1 MAHEVE
7 QRNSPPARRFTQA
20 WGRGDTVRAEPG
32 PVSRRVTGALLLA
45 GLLSV
50 AVALA
55 PGGSEAKKRK
65 SAKQARPNIVLIMD
79 DDQSVNLQR
88 FLTKTNADIGAH
100 GVTFDNS
107 FVNYSLCCPSRS
119 TMLTGQYAHN
129 HGVRGNQL
137 PSGGYAKLR
146 PTLGNTLPVWL
157 QRAGYYTGHI
167 GKFLNGYGR
176 DAPDTDVPPG
186 WNEWYGSLDD
196 PDGFTGG
203 TYTAYGYTLNENGQ
217 IVHYGSTPATVD
229 PPTYQT
235 DVYSQKAGDFIRR
248 RAPSRKPFYLSVA
261 PRDPH
266 AEAASCDCNGTGSAL
281 NNPRAAPRYEGTL
294 NGLAAPRDPSFDEAD
309 VSDKPS
315 NIKNLQPLTPT
326 QIATVDARYRARAE
340 AVLGVDDL
348 VQNVV
353 STLQQTGE
361 LKNTVIMFTSDN
373 GFFHGE
379 HRVPQGKVRLYE
391 PSIRVPLLIRGPGVP
406 KGVHR
411 RQPVGN
417 VDLAPT
423 ILDFAHAKPGRKQDG
438 MSLMPIMRDK
448 RDFPGRAL
456 DLETY
461 FTPDT
466 TEDPEDPPL
475 NYQGVRTDRY
485 LYAVYGTGEHEL
497 YDLRADPFELQ
508 NQAGNPIYGPAQ
520 GALQRLLSSEARCAG
535 KGCRARPAVKLRP
548 RDCSSARV
556 TGKGKPEEATFY
568 LRGKKIGHDGKPPIR
583 TRLPRASSGARLE
596 AVVTS
601 LDGRIVKLKRTLR
614 GC

>member
-1 MAHEVE
+1 M
-7 QRNSPPARRFTQA
+7 RNGPGSRGPA
-20 WGRGDTVRAEPG
+20 
-32 PVSRRVTGALLLA
+32 SRRATGALLLA
-45 GLLSV
+45 ALLSL

-55 PGGSEAKKRK
+55 PATGAAKKPK
-65 SAKQARPNIVLIMD
+65 KKAEQGRPNIVLIMD
-79 DDQSVNLQR
+79 DDQSVNQQQ
-88 FLTKTNADIGAH
+88 FLTKTNAAIGAK

-157 QRAGYYTGHI
+157 QRAGYYTAHI

-196 PDGFTGG
+196 PDSFTGG

-217 IVHYGSTPATVD
+217 IVHYGSTPDAVD

-235 DVYSQKAGDFIRR
+235 DVYSQKAADFIRR
-248 RAPSRKPFYLSVA
+248 VAPGKKPFYLSIA

-266 AEAASCDCNGTGSAL
+266 GEAQGACACAG

-294 NGLAAPRDPSFDEAD
+294 NGLTAPRDPSFNEAN

-315 NIKNLQPLTPT
+315 AIKNLPSLTPA
-326 QIATVDARYRARAE
+326 QIANVDARYRARAE

-353 STLQQTGE
+353 STLKASGE
-361 LKNTVIMFTSDN
+361 LKNTVLMFTSDN

-379 HRVPQGKVRLYE
+379 HRVPSGKVRVYE
-391 PSIRVPLLIRGPGVP
+391 PSIRVPLLIRAPGMP

-423 ILDFAHAKPGRKQDG
+423 ILDFARAKPGRKEDG
-438 MSLMPIMRDK
+438 MSLAPIMEQK

-461 FTPDT
+461 FVPDD
-466 TEDPEDPPL
+466 TEDPEDPPT

-485 LYAVYGTGEHEL
+485 LYAAYGDGEQEL
-497 YDLRADPFELQ
+497 YDLRSDPFELQ
-508 NQAGNPIYGPAQ
+508 NQAGNPVYGPAQ
-520 GALQRLLSSEARCAG
+520 SALQRLLSSEAACAG
-535 KGCRARPAVKLRP
+535 RTCRAQPAVTLKARG
-548 RDCSSARV
+548 CSSAKV
-556 TGKGKPEEATFY
+556 AGKGKPQEATFF
-568 LRGKKIGHDGKPPIR
+568 LRGKKIGRDGKAPIR
-583 TRLPRASSGARLE
+583 IGLHNASSGNGLE
-596 AVVTS
+596 AQVTS
-601 LDGRIVKLKRTLR
+601 LDGRIVTRTRTLH
-614 GC
+614 C

>member
-1 MAHEVE
+1 V
-7 QRNSPPARRFTQA
+7 
-20 WGRGDTVRAEPG
+20 V
-32 PVSRRVTGALLLA
+32 

-65 SAKQARPNIVLIMD
+65 QAKQARPNIVLIMD
-79 DDQSVNLQR
+79 DDQSVNLQQ
-88 FLTKTNADIGAH
+88 FLKKTNAAIADK

-107 FVNYSLCCPSRS
+107 FMNYSLCCPSRA

-146 PTLGNTLPVWL
+146 PTMGNTLPVWL
-157 QRAGYYTGHI
+157 QRAGYYTAHI

-196 PDGFTGG
+196 PDAFTGG

-217 IVHYGSTPATVD
+217 IVHYGSTPDAVD

-235 DVYSQKAGDFIRR
+235 DVYSQKAADFIRR
-248 RAPSRKPFYLSVA
+248 VAPGKKPFYLSVA

-266 AEAASCDCNGTGSAL
+266 GEAQGACACAG

-294 NGLAAPRDPSFDEAD
+294 NGLTVPRDPSFNEAD

-315 NIKNLQPLTPT
+315 DIKNRALLTQS
-326 QIATVDARYRARAE
+326 QINQVNARYRARAE
-340 AVLGVDDL
+340 SVLGVDDL

-353 STLQQTGE
+353 STLKATGE
-361 LKNTVIMFTSDN
+361 LKNTVLIFTSDN

-379 HRVPQGKVRLYE
+379 HRVPSGKVRIYE
-391 PSIRVPLLIRGPGVP
+391 PSIRVPLLIRAPGMP

-423 ILDFAHAKPGRKQDG
+423 ILDFANAKPGRKEDG
-438 MSLMPIMRDK
+438 MSLVPLMEDK
-448 RDFPGRAL
+448 RDFPGRGL

-461 FTPDT
+461 QNADT
-466 TEDPEDPPL
+466 TEGEDADSPPIGYL
-475 NYQGVRTDRY
+475 GVRTDRY
-485 LYAVYGTGEHEL
+485 LYANYGTGEQEL
-497 YDLRADPFELQ
+497 YDLRTDPFELQ
-508 NQAGNPIYGPAQ
+508 NQAGNPVYAPVQ
-520 GALQRLLSSEARCAG
+520 SALQRLLSSEADCAG
-535 KGCRARPAVKLRP
+535 KRCRARPAIKLKAR
-548 RDCSSARV
+548 RCSTAKV
-556 TGKGKPEEATFY
+556 AGKGKPKEATFY
-568 LRGKKIGHDGKPPIR
+568 LRGKKIRHDAKPPIR
-583 TRLPRASSGARLE
+583 TRLPNASSGNRLE
-596 AVVTS
+596 AVTTS
-601 LDGRIVKLKRTLR
+601 LDGRIVTLGRTLH
-614 GC
+614 C

>member
-1 MAHEVE
+1 MTT
-7 QRNSPPARRFTQA
+7 RSGSRGPA
-20 WGRGDTVRAEPG
+20 
-32 PVSRRVTGALLLA
+32 SRRVTGALLLA
-45 GLLSV
+45 ALLSL

-55 PGGSEAKKRK
+55 PATGDAKKPKRT
-65 SAKQARPNIVLIMD
+65 KQARPNIVLIMD
-79 DDQSVNLQR
+79 DDQSVNLQK
-88 FLTKTNADIGAH
+88 FLTKTNAAIAAK

-137 PSGGYAKLR
+137 PAGGYAKLR
-146 PTLGNTLPVWL
+146 LTLGNTLPVWL
-157 QRAGYYTGHI
+157 QRAGYYTAHI

-196 PDGFTGG
+196 PDGFIGG

-217 IVHYGSTPATVD
+217 IVHYGSTPDAVD

-235 DVYSQKAGDFIRR
+235 DVYSQKAADFIRR
-248 RAPSRKPFYLSVA
+248 VAPGRKPFYLSIA

-266 AEAASCDCNGTGSAL
+266 GEAQGACACAG

-294 NGLAAPRDPSFDEAD
+294 NGLTAPRDPSFNEAN

-315 NIKNLQPLTPT
+315 PIKNLPSLTPA
-326 QIATVDARYRARAE
+326 QIANVDARYRARAE

-353 STLQQTGE
+353 STLKASGE
-361 LKNTVIMFTSDN
+361 LKNTVLMFTSDN

-379 HRVPQGKVRLYE
+379 HRVPSGKVRVYE
-391 PSIRVPLLIRGPGVP
+391 PSIRVPLLIRAPGMP
-406 KGVHR
+406 KNVHR

-423 ILDFAHAKPGRKQDG
+423 ILDFAKAKPGRKEDG
-438 MSLMPIMRDK
+438 TSLVPIMEHK

-461 FTPDT
+461 FVPDD
-466 TEDPEDPPL
+466 TEDPEDPPT

-485 LYAVYGTGEHEL
+485 LYAVYGDGEQEL
-497 YDLRADPFELQ
+497 YDLRTDPFELQ
-508 NQAGNPIYGPAQ
+508 NESGNPVYAPAQ
-520 GALQRLLSSEARCAG
+520 SALQRLLSFEAPCAG
-535 KGCRARPAVKLRP
+535 RTCRARPKVKLKAR
-548 RDCSSARV
+548 CTSAKV
-556 TGKGKPEEATFY
+556 AGKGKPQEATFY
-568 LRGKKIGHDGKPPIR
+568 LRGKKVKRDAKAPIVA
-583 TRLPRASSGARLE
+583 RLPRPSSGDRLE
-596 AVVTS
+596 VVATS
-601 LDGRIVKLKRTLR
+601 LDGRIVTLKRTLH
-614 GC
+614 C

>member
-1 MAHEVE
+1 MLV
-7 QRNSPPARRFTQA
+7 
-20 WGRGDTVRAEPG
+20 
-32 PVSRRVTGALLLA
+32 A
-45 GLLSV
+45 GLLCG
-50 AVALA
+50 AIALA
-55 PGGSEAKKRK
+55 PAGTAAKKHRPLKQRK
-65 SAKQARPNIVLIMD
+65 PNIVLIMD

-88 FLTKTNADIGAH
+88 FLTKTNAAIAAK

-137 PSGGYAKLR
+137 PSGGYSKLA

-157 QRAGYYTGHI
+157 QRAGYYTAHI
-167 GKFLNGYGR
+167 GKFLNGYG
-176 DAPDTDVPPG
+176 ATSPDTEVPPG
-186 WNEWYGSLDD
+186 WNEWYGSLDN
-196 PDGFTGG
+196 PDAFTGG

-217 IVHYGSTPATVD
+217 IVHYGSTPDVVD

-235 DVYSQKAGDFIRR
+235 DVYSQKAADFIRR

-266 AEAASCDCNGTGSAL
+266 AEAASCNCNGTGSAI

-294 NGLAAPRDPSFDEAD
+294 NGLTAPRDPSFNEAN

-315 NIKNLQPLTPT
+315 NIRNLPLLNAT
-326 QIATVDARYRARAE
+326 QQAAVDARYRARAE

-353 STLQQTGE
+353 STLQATGE
-361 LKNTVIMFTSDN
+361 LKNTVLIFTSDN

-379 HRVPQGKVRLYE
+379 HRVPQCKVRLYE
-391 PSIRVPLLIRGPGVP
+391 PSIRVPLLIRAPGMP

-423 ILDFAHAKPGRKQDG
+423 ILDFARAKPGRKQDG
-438 MSLMPIMRDK
+438 MSLVPIMKHK
-448 RDFPGRAL
+448 RYFPGRAL

-475 NYQGVRTDRY
+475 NYHGVRTDRY
-485 LYAVYGTGEHEL
+485 LYAQYGTGEREL

-508 NQAGNPIYGPAQ
+508 NQAGNPVFAQVQ
-520 GALQRLLSSEARCAG
+520 GALQRLLGGEAKCAG
-535 KGCRARPAVKLRP
+535 KTCRARPAVKLEP
-548 RDCSSARV
+548 RGCSSAKV
-556 TGKGKPEEATFY
+556 AGKGKPREATFY
-568 LRGKKIGHDGKPPIR
+568 LRRKKIRHDAKPPIR
-583 TRLPRASSGARLE
+583 TRLRGASSGARLQ
-596 AVVTS
+596 AVVSS
-601 LDGRIVKLKRTLR
+601 LDGRIVTLKRTLH
-614 GC
+614 C

>member
-1 MAHEVE
+1 MG
-7 QRNSPPARRFTQA
+7 RSP
-20 WGRGDTVRAEPG
+20 GG
-32 PVSRRVTGALLLA
+32 RVTGALLLA
-45 GLLSV
+45 ALLSV

-55 PGGSEAKKRK
+55 PPGGEAKKRK
-65 SAKQARPNIVLIMD
+65 KATHARPNIVLIMD
-79 DDQSVNLQR
+79 DDQSVNLQQ
-88 FLTKTNADIGAH
+88 FLAKTNAAIADK

-137 PSGGYAKLR
+137 PTGGYSKLA

-157 QRAGYYTGHI
+157 QRAGYYTAHI
-167 GKFLNGYGR
+167 GKFLNGYGTTS
-176 DAPDTDVPPG
+176 PDTEVPPG
-186 WNEWYGSLDD
+186 WNEWYGSLDN

-217 IVHYGSTPATVD
+217 IVHYGTTPDAVD
-229 PPTYQT
+229 PATYQT
-235 DVYSQKAGDFIRR
+235 DVYSQKAADFIRR
-248 RAPSRKPFYLSVA
+248 RAPSRKPFYLSLA

-266 AEAASCDCNGTGSAL
+266 GEAGSCNCVG
-281 NNPRAAPRYEGTL
+281 NNPRAAPRYEGKL
-294 NGLAAPRDPSFDEAD
+294 AGLTAPRDPSFNEAD

-315 NIKNLQPLTPT
+315 NVRNLPELTPA
-326 QIATVDARYRARAE
+326 QIGNVDGRYRARAE
-340 AVLGVDDL
+340 SVLGVDDL

-353 STLQQTGE
+353 STLQATGE
-361 LKNTVIMFTSDN
+361 LKNTVLIFTSDN

-379 HRVPQGKVRLYE
+379 HRVPQGKVRIYE
-391 PSIRVPLLIRGPGVP
+391 PSIRVPLLIRAPGMP

-423 ILDFAHAKPGRKQDG
+423 ILDFARAKPGRKEDG
-438 MSLMPIMRDK
+438 MSLIPIMDRR
-448 RDFPGRAL
+448 RDFPGRAM

-485 LYAVYGTGEHEL
+485 LYASYGTGEHEL
-497 YDLRADPFELQ
+497 YDLRNDPFEVQ
-508 NQAGNPIYGPAQ
+508 NQAGNPVYAPAR
-520 GALQRLLSSEARCAG
+520 GALQRLLGSEARCAG
-535 KGCRARPAVKLRP
+535 RSCRVRPAVKLKAR
-548 RDCSSARV
+548 CSSAKV
-556 TGKGKPEEATFY
+556 AGKGKPQEATFY
-568 LRGKKIGHDGKPPIR
+568 LRGKKVKRDAKAPIR
-583 TRLPRASSGARLE
+583 VELPGNAVSGNQLE

-601 LDGRIVKLKRTLR
+601 LDGRIVTLRRTLH
-614 GC
+614 C

>member
-1 MAHEVE
+1 VKRSAG
-7 QRNSPPARRFTQA
+7 RRA
-20 WGRGDTVRAEPG
+20 
-32 PVSRRVTGALLLA
+32 TGALFLV

-65 SAKQARPNIVLIMD
+65 QATQARPNIVLIMD
-79 DDQSVNLQR
+79 DDQSVNLQK
-88 FLTKTNADIGAH
+88 FLTKTNAAIGAK

-137 PSGGYAKLR
+137 PSGGYSKLA
-146 PTLGNTLPVWL
+146 PTLGNSLPVWL
-157 QRAGYYTGHI
+157 QRAGYYTAHI
-167 GKFLNGYGR
+167 GKFLNGYG
-176 DAPDTDVPPG
+176 ATSPDTEVPPG
-186 WNEWYGSLDD
+186 WNEWYGSLDN

-203 TYTAYGYTLNENGQ
+203 TYTAYGYTLNENGR
-217 IVHYGSTPATVD
+217 IVHYGSTPDVPDAA
-229 PPTYQT
+229 TYQT
-235 DVYSQKAGDFIRR
+235 DVYSEKAADFIRR

-266 AEAASCDCNGTGSAL
+266 SEAGSCKCAGD
-281 NNPRAAPRYEGTL
+281 NPRAAPRYEGTL
-294 NGLAAPRDPSFDEAD
+294 NGVTAPRDPSFNEAN

-315 NIKNLQPLTPT
+315 NIKALPLLD
-326 QIATVDARYRARAE
+326 QAGINGVNARYRARAE

-353 STLQQTGE
+353 STLKASGE
-361 LKNTVIMFTSDN
+361 LKNTVLIFTSDN

-379 HRVPQGKVRLYE
+379 HRVPQGKVRVYE
-391 PSIRVPLLIRGPGVP
+391 PSIRVPLLIRAPGMP

-411 RQPVGN
+411 KQPVGN

-423 ILDFAHAKPGRKQDG
+423 ILDFAKAKPGRKEDG
-438 MSLMPIMRDK
+438 MSLVSIMQGK
-448 RDFPGRAL
+448 RDYPGRAL

-485 LYAVYGTGEHEL
+485 LYDQYGSGEKEL
-497 YDLRADPFELQ
+497 YDLQNDPFELQ
-508 NQAGNPIYGPAQ
+508 NQAGNPVYASVQ
-520 GALQRLLSSEARCAG
+520 SALQRLLASEAVCAG
-535 KGCRARPAVKLRP
+535 RRCRTRPAIKLKAQR
-548 RDCSSARV
+548 CSTAKV
-556 TGKGKPEEATFY
+556 AGKGKPKEATFY
-568 LRGKKIGHDGKPPIR
+568 LRGKKIRHDAKPPIR
-583 TRLPRASSGARLE
+583 TRLPHAFSGNRLE
-596 AVVTS
+596 AVTTS
-601 LDGRIVKLKRTLR
+601 LDGRIVTLKRTLH
-614 GC
+614 C

>member
-1 MAHEVE
+1 VGIGLQ
-7 QRNSPPARRFTQA
+7 QRRTKPDGNRPA
-20 WGRGDTVRAEPG
+20 G
-32 PVSRRVTGALLLA
+32 RRVTVAALSAALLC
-45 GLLSV
+45 V

-55 PGGSEAKKRK
+55 PAGGEAKQRK
-65 SAKQARPNIVLIMD
+65 KAAQGRPNIVLIMD
-79 DDQSVNLQR
+79 DDQSVNLQQ
-88 FLTKTNADIGAH
+88 FLNKTNAAIADK

-137 PSGGYAKLR
+137 PTGGYSKLA

-157 QRAGYYTGHI
+157 QRAGYYTGHV
-167 GKFLNGYGR
+167 GKFLNGYGTTS
-176 DAPDTDVPPG
+176 PDTEVPPG
-186 WNEWYGSLDD
+186 WNEWYGSLDN
-196 PDGFTGG
+196 PDAFTGG

-217 IVHYGSTPATVD
+217 IVHYGSTPDAVD
-229 PPTYQT
+229 PATYQT
-235 DVYSQKAGDFIRR
+235 DVYSQKAADFIRR

-266 AEAASCDCNGTGSAL
+266 GEAASCDCAG
-281 NNPRAAPRYEGTL
+281 NNPRAAARYEGKL
-294 NGLAAPRDPSFDEAD
+294 AGLTAPRDPSFNEAN

-315 NIKNLQPLTPT
+315 NIKNLPLLTPT
-326 QIATVDARYRARAE
+326 QVGNVDARYRARAE

-353 STLQQTGE
+353 GTLKATGE
-361 LKNTVIMFTSDN
+361 LKNTVLIFTSDN

-379 HRVPQGKVRLYE
+379 HRVPQGKVRVYE
-391 PSIRVPLLIRGPGVP
+391 PSIRVPLLIRAPGMP

-411 RQPVGN
+411 AQPVGN

-423 ILDFAHAKPGRKQDG
+423 ILDFARAKPGRKEDG
-438 MSLMPIMRDK
+438 MSLVPIMERK
-448 RDFPGRAL
+448 RDFPGRAM

-485 LYAVYGTGEHEL
+485 LYANYGNGELEL
-497 YDLRADPFELQ
+497 YDLRNDPFELQ
-508 NQAGNPIYGPAQ
+508 NQAGNPVYGPVQ
-520 GALQRLLSSEARCAG
+520 GALQRLLGSEARCAG
-535 KGCRARPAVKLRP
+535 KSCRARPAVKLKGG
-548 RDCSSARV
+548 CSRAKV
-556 TGKGKPEEATFY
+556 AGKGMPQEATFY
-568 LRGKKIGHDGKPPIR
+568 LRGKKVRRDAKPPIQVK
-583 TRLPRASSGARLE
+583 LPHPATGNSLE
-596 AVVTS
+596 AVVS
-601 LDGRIVKLKRTLR
+601 SIDGRTVTLDRKLH
-614 GC
+614 C

>member
-1 MAHEVE
+1 MTAAT
-7 QRNSPPARRFTQA
+7 PGARR
-20 WGRGDTVRAEPG
+20 
-32 PVSRRVTGALLLA
+32 
-45 GLLSV
+45 
-50 AVALA
+50 VALA
-55 PGGSEAKKRK
+55 VLLAALLCAAVAMASPGPSAAKKRPP
-65 SAKQARPNIVLIMD
+65 KQRRPNIVMIMD
-79 DDQSVNLQR
+79 DDQSVNLQQ

-119 TMLTGQYAHN
+119 TLLTGQYAHN

-137 PSGGYAKLR
+137 PSGGFAKLL
-146 PTLGNTLPVWL
+146 PSIGNTLPVWL

-176 DAPDTDVPPG
+176 DAPDTLVPPG

-196 PDGFTGG
+196 PDAFTGG

-217 IVHYGSTPATVD
+217 IVHYGSTPGTVD
-229 PPTYQT
+229 PATYQT
-235 DVYSQKAGDFIRR
+235 DVYSAKAADFIRR
-248 RAPSRKPFYLSVA
+248 RAPTRQPFYLSVA

-266 AEAASCDCNGTGSAL
+266 AESGACNCAGD
-281 NNPRAAPRYEGTL
+281 NPRAAPRYEGTL
-294 NGLAAPRDPSFDEAD
+294 DGLTAPRNPDFNEAD

-315 NIKNLQPLTPT
+315 NIRDLPLLTPT
-326 QIATVDARYRARAE
+326 QQANVDARYRARAE

-411 RQPVGN
+411 SQPVTN
-417 VDLAPT
+417 ADLAPT
-423 ILDFAHAKPGRKQDG
+423 ILAFAHAKAGRKEDG
-438 MSLMPIMRDK
+438 MSLLPLMRDR
-448 RDFPGRAL
+448 RDFPGRGL

-466 TEDPEDPPL
+466 LEDPEDPPL

-485 LYAVYGTGEHEL
+485 LYARYGTGEQEL
-497 YDLRADPFELQ
+497 YDLRNDPFELQ
-508 NQAGNPIYGPAQ
+508 NQANNPIYGPVR
-520 GALQRLLSSEARCAG
+520 GALQGLLGQLAGCAGRGCRRPPALKLRFRGCTAVVAG
-535 KGCRARPAVKLRP
+535 KGKAQ
-548 RDCSSARV
+548 
-556 TGKGKPEEATFY
+556 EATFY
-568 LRGKKIGHDGKPPIR
+568 VRGKKAGTDSKPPVR
-583 TRLPRASSGARLE
+583 RHLGGRASGATVE
-596 AVVTS
+596 AIATS
-601 LDGRIVKLKRTLR
+601 LDGRRVTLTR
-614 GC
+614 RLRSC

>member
-1 MAHEVE
+1 VG
-7 QRNSPPARRFTQA
+7 RPA
-20 WGRGDTVRAEPG
+20 
-32 PVSRRVTGALLLA
+32 SRRVTGALLLA

-55 PGGSEAKKRK
+55 PAGGEAKKRK
-65 SAKQARPNIVLIMD
+65 KLKEAKPNIVLIMD
-79 DDQSVNLQR
+79 DDQSVNLQK
-88 FLTKTNADIGAH
+88 FLAKTNAAIADK

-107 FVNYSLCCPSRS
+107 FVNYSLCCPSRA

-137 PSGGYAKLR
+137 PAGGYAKLR
-146 PTLGNTLPVWL
+146 PTMDNALPVWL
-157 QRAGYYTGHI
+157 QRAGYYTAHI

-196 PDGFTGG
+196 PDSFTGG

-217 IVHYGSTPATVD
+217 IVHYGSTPDAVD

-235 DVYSQKAGDFIRR
+235 DVYSQKAADFIRR
-248 RAPSRKPFYLSVA
+248 VAPGKKPFYLSIA

-266 AEAASCDCNGTGSAL
+266 GEAQGACACAG
-281 NNPRAAPRYEGTL
+281 NNPRGAPRYEGTL
-294 NGLAAPRDPSFDEAD
+294 NGLTAPRDPSFNEAD

-315 NIKNLQPLTPT
+315 NIKNLPLLNAN
-326 QIATVDARYRARAE
+326 QQANVDARYRARAE

-353 STLQQTGE
+353 GTLKSSGE
-361 LKNTVIMFTSDN
+361 LKNTVLIFTSDN

-379 HRVPQGKVRLYE
+379 HRVPSGKVRIYE
-391 PSIRVPLLIRGPGVP
+391 PSIRVPLLIRAPGMP

-423 ILDFAHAKPGRKQDG
+423 ILDFAKAKAGRKEDG
-438 MSLMPIMRDK
+438 MSLVPVMEHK
-448 RDFPGRAL
+448 RDFPGRAM

-461 FTPDT
+461 FVPDD

-485 LYAVYGTGEHEL
+485 LFANYGSGEREL
-497 YDLRADPFELQ
+497 YDLHNDPLELQ
-508 NQAGNPIYGPAQ
+508 NQAGNPVYASAQ
-520 GALQRLLSSEARCAG
+520 NALQRLLSAEANCAG
-535 KGCRARPAVKLRP
+535 RTCRAQPAAKLKVR
-548 RDCSSARV
+548 RCSSAKV
-556 TGKGKPEEATFY
+556 AGKGKPQEATFF
-568 LRGKKIGHDGKPPIR
+568 LRGKKIRHDGKAPIQVK
-583 TRLPRASSGARLE
+583 LPNASSGNGLE
-596 AVVTS
+596 AQVTS
-601 LDGRIVKLKRTLR
+601 LDGRIVTLKRTLH
-614 GC
+614 C

>member
-1 MAHEVE
+1 M
-7 QRNSPPARRFTQA
+7 
-20 WGRGDTVRAEPG
+20 GRQGEREGRAG
-32 PVSRRVTGALLLA
+32 RRVTGALLLA
-45 GLLSV
+45 ALLSV

-55 PGGSEAKKRK
+55 PAGGEAKKRK
-65 SAKQARPNIVLIMD
+65 KAKPAKPNIVLIMD
-79 DDQSVNLQR
+79 DDQSVNLQK
-88 FLTKTNADIGAH
+88 FLAKTNAAIADK

-107 FVNYSLCCPSRS
+107 FMNYSLCCPSRA

-146 PTLGNTLPVWL
+146 PTMDNTLPVWL
-157 QRAGYYTGHI
+157 QRAGYYTAHI

-176 DAPDTDVPPG
+176 DAPDTEVPPG

-217 IVHYGSTPATVD
+217 IVHYGSTPDAVD

-235 DVYSQKAGDFIRR
+235 DVYSQKAADFIRR
-248 RAPSRKPFYLSVA
+248 VAPGRKPFYLSLA

-266 AEAASCDCNGTGSAL
+266 GEAQGACGCAG

-294 NGLAAPRDPSFDEAD
+294 NGLTAPRDPSFNEAD

-315 NIKNLQPLTPT
+315 NIKNLPLLNAN
-326 QIATVDARYRARAE
+326 QQANVDATYRARAE

-353 STLQQTGE
+353 STLKSTGE
-361 LKNTVIMFTSDN
+361 LKNTVLIFTSDN

-379 HRVPQGKVRLYE
+379 HRVPRGKVRIYE
-391 PSIRVPLLIRGPGVP
+391 PSIRVPLLIRAPGMP

-423 ILDFAHAKPGRKQDG
+423 ILDFANAKPGRKEDG
-438 MSLMPIMRDK
+438 MSLVPVMEHK
-448 RDFPGRAL
+448 RDFSGRAL

-461 FTPDT
+461 ENADT
-466 TEDPEDPPL
+466 TEGEDADSPPIGYL
-475 NYQGVRTDRY
+475 GVRTDRY
-485 LYAVYGTGEHEL
+485 LFANYGTGEKEL
-497 YDLRADPFELQ
+497 YDIQKDPFELQ
-508 NQAGNPIYGPAQ
+508 NQAGNPVYASVQ
-520 GALQRLLSSEARCAG
+520 NALQRLLSAEADCAG
-535 KGCRARPAVKLRP
+535 RTCRTAPAVKLKAR
-548 RDCSSARV
+548 RCSSAKV
-556 TGKGKPEEATFY
+556 AGKGKPQEATFY
-568 LRGKKIGHDGKPPIR
+568 LRGKKIRHDGKAPIQVK
-583 TRLPRASSGARLE
+583 LPNASSGNVLE
-596 AVVTS
+596 AQVTS
-601 LDGRIVKLKRTLR
+601 LDGRIVTLTRTLH
-614 GC
+614 C

>member
-1 MAHEVE
+1 MGS
-7 QRNSPPARRFTQA
+7 QRAQGES
-20 WGRGDTVRAEPG
+20 GSGG
-32 PVSRRVTGALLLA
+32 HSSRRVTGALLLA
-45 GLLSV
+45 ALLSI

-55 PGGSEAKKRK
+55 PAGGEAKKRTTT
-65 SAKQARPNIVLIMD
+65 QQTRPNIVLIMD
-79 DDQSVNLQR
+79 DDQSVNLQQ
-88 FLTKTNADIGAH
+88 FLAKTNAAIAAK

-129 HGVRGNQL
+129 HGVRGNQQ
-137 PSGGYAKLR
+137 PSGGYSKLA
-146 PTLGNTLPVWL
+146 PTLDNTLPVWL
-157 QRAGYYTGHI
+157 QRSGYYTAHI
-167 GKFLNGYGR
+167 GKFLNGYGTTS
-176 DAPDTDVPPG
+176 PDTEVPPG
-186 WNEWYGSLDD
+186 WNEWYGSLDN

-203 TYTAYGYTLNENGQ
+203 TYTAYGYTLNENGR
-217 IVHYGSTPATVD
+217 IVHYGSTPDAAD

-235 DVYSQKAGDFIRR
+235 DVYSQKAADFIRR
-248 RAPSRKPFYLSVA
+248 RAPSKKPFYLSVA

-266 AEAASCDCNGTGSAL
+266 SEAASCNCAG
-281 NNPRAAPRYEGTL
+281 NNPRAAPRYEGKL
-294 NGLAAPRDPSFDEAD
+294 AGLTAPRDPSFNEAN

-315 NIKNLQPLTPT
+315 NIKNLSPLSPA
-326 QIATVDARYRARAE
+326 QIANMDGRYRARAE

-353 STLQQTGE
+353 STLKASGE
-361 LKNTVIMFTSDN
+361 LKNTVLIFTSDN

-379 HRVPQGKVRLYE
+379 HRVPQGKVRVYE
-391 PSIRVPLLIRGPGVP
+391 PSIRVPLLIRAPGMP
-406 KGVHR
+406 RGVHR

-423 ILDFAHAKPGRKQDG
+423 ILDFARAKPGRKEDG
-438 MSLMPIMRDK
+438 MSLVPIMQRK
-448 RDFPGRAL
+448 RDFPGRAM

-485 LYAVYGTGEHEL
+485 LYDAYGSGEQEL

-508 NQAGNPIYGPAQ
+508 NQAGNPIYAPVQ
-520 GALQRLLSSEARCAG
+520 SALQRLLSSDARCAG
-535 KGCRARPAVKLRP
+535 KSCRARPAVNLKTRG
-548 RDCSSARV
+548 CSSAKV
-556 TGKGKPEEATFY
+556 AGKGKPQEATFY
-568 LRGKKIGHDGKPPIR
+568 LRSKKIRRDAKPPIR
-583 TRLPRASSGARLE
+583 TSLPRASSGNRLE

-601 LDGRIVKLKRTLR
+601 LDGRVVTLKRTLN
-614 GC
+614 C

>member
-1 MAHEVE
+1 MGS
-7 QRNSPPARRFTQA
+7 QRAQGES
-20 WGRGDTVRAEPG
+20 GSGG
-32 PVSRRVTGALLLA
+32 HSSRRVTGALLLA
-45 GLLSV
+45 ALLSI

-55 PGGSEAKKRK
+55 PAGGEAKKRTTT
-65 SAKQARPNIVLIMD
+65 QQTRPNIVLIMD
-79 DDQSVNLQR
+79 DDQSVNLQQ
-88 FLTKTNADIGAH
+88 FLAKTNAAIAAK

-129 HGVRGNQL
+129 HGVRGNQQ
-137 PSGGYAKLR
+137 PSGGYSKLA
-146 PTLGNTLPVWL
+146 PTLDNTLPVWL
-157 QRAGYYTGHI
+157 QRSGYYTAHI
-167 GKFLNGYGR
+167 GKFLNGYGTTS
-176 DAPDTDVPPG
+176 PDTEVPPG
-186 WNEWYGSLDD
+186 WNEWYGSLDN

-203 TYTAYGYTLNENGQ
+203 TYTAYGYTLNENGR
-217 IVHYGSTPATVD
+217 IVHYGSTPDAAD

-235 DVYSQKAGDFIRR
+235 DVYSQKAADFIRR
-248 RAPSRKPFYLSVA
+248 RAPSKKPFYLSVA

-266 AEAASCDCNGTGSAL
+266 SEAASCNCAG
-281 NNPRAAPRYEGTL
+281 NNPRAAPRYEGKL
-294 NGLAAPRDPSFDEAD
+294 AGLTAPRDPSFNEAN

-315 NIKNLQPLTPT
+315 NIKNLSPLTPA
-326 QIATVDARYRARAE
+326 QIANVDGRYRARAE

-353 STLQQTGE
+353 STLKASGE
-361 LKNTVIMFTSDN
+361 LKNTVLIFTSDN

-379 HRVPQGKVRLYE
+379 HRVPQGKVRVYE
-391 PSIRVPLLIRGPGVP
+391 PSIRVPLLIRAPGMP
-406 KGVHR
+406 RGVHR

-423 ILDFAHAKPGRKQDG
+423 ILDFARAKPGRKEDG
-438 MSLMPIMRDK
+438 MSLVPIMQRK
-448 RDFPGRAL
+448 RDFPGRAM

-485 LYAVYGTGEHEL
+485 LYDAYGSGEQEL

-508 NQAGNPIYGPAQ
+508 NQAGNPIYAPVQ
-520 GALQRLLSSEARCAG
+520 SALQRLLSSDARCAG
-535 KGCRARPAVKLRP
+535 KSCRARPAVNLKTRG
-548 RDCSSARV
+548 CSSAKV
-556 TGKGKPEEATFY
+556 AGKGKPQEATFY
-568 LRGKKIGHDGKPPIR
+568 LRSKKIRRDAKPPIR
-583 TRLPRASSGARLE
+583 TSLPRASSGNRLE

-601 LDGRIVKLKRTLR
+601 LDGRVVTLKRTLN
-614 GC
+614 C

>member
-1 MAHEVE
+1 VAAITA
-7 QRNSPPARRFTQA
+7 PT
-20 WGRGDTVRAEPG
+20 GR
-32 PVSRRVTGALLLA
+32 RRVAGAALLA
-45 GLLSV
+45 GLLCA
-50 AVALA
+50 AVAMT
-55 PGGSEAKKRK
+55 PSGSEAKKRP
-65 SAKQARPNIVLIMD
+65 APKQKRPNIVMIMD
-79 DDQSVNLQR
+79 DDQSVNLQQ
-88 FLTKTNADIGAH
+88 FLAKTNADIGAK

-119 TMLTGQYAHN
+119 TLLTGQYAHN

-137 PSGGYAKLR
+137 PSGGYARLA

-157 QRAGYYTGHI
+157 QSAGYYTAHI

-176 DAPDTDVPPG
+176 DGPDTDVPPG
-186 WNEWYGSLDD
+186 WNEWYGSIDD
-196 PDGFTGG
+196 PDSFTGG

-217 IVHYGSTPATVD
+217 IVHYGTTPNAVD
-229 PPTYQT
+229 PATYQT
-235 DVYSQKAGDFIRR
+235 DVYSEKAADFIRR
-248 RAPSRKPFYLSVA
+248 RAPSNKPFYLSLA

-266 AEAASCDCNGTGSAL
+266 DEGGSCNCAGD
-281 NNPRAAPRYEGTL
+281 NPRAAPRYEGTIA
-294 NGLAAPRDPSFDEAD
+294 GLTAPRNPDFNEAD

-315 NIKNLQPLTPT
+315 NIKDLPLLNQTG
-326 QIATVDARYRARAE
+326 INGVDARYRARAE

-353 STLQQTGE
+353 STLQQQGE
-361 LKNTVIMFTSDN
+361 LKNTVLMFTSDN

-379 HRVPQGKVRLYE
+379 HRVPQGKVSLYE

-423 ILDFAHAKPGRKQDG
+423 ILAFAHATAGRKEDG
-438 MSLMPIMRDK
+438 ESLIPIMQSK
-448 RDFPGRAL
+448 RDWPGRAL

-485 LYAVYGTGEHEL
+485 LYANYGTGEQEL
-497 YDLRADPFELQ
+497 YDLRNDPFELQ
-508 NQAGNPIYGPAQ
+508 NAATNPAYAQVKSSLQQLLGGLAG
-520 GALQRLLSSEARCAG
+520 CAG
-535 KGCRARPAVKLRP
+535 RTCRGRPALKLKVRN
-548 RDCSSARV
+548 CSSALVAGR
-556 TGKGKPEEATFY
+556 GAAQEATFY
-568 LRGKKIGHDGKPPIR
+568 LRGKKIGSDAKPPIR
-583 TRLPRASSGARLE
+583 VNLPNASSRTKLE
-596 AVVTS
+596 AVATS
-601 LDGRIVKLKRTLR
+601 LDGRTVGLTRKLR